1 MELSLMDQDQ
11 IASQLKG
18 NTLRVYWYLLQSP
31 NNSAGPRDIQR
42 KLRFSSP
49 SLAAY
54 HLDKLVELGLV
65 EKVVGEYQLRKVVDV
80 GVLKQF
86 TRLGGVILPRHVLY
100 ASMWSTI
107 FAFFV
112 SQLKELNFYSLF
124 ALVFGCLGM
133 VILWYEAFKIWRSK
147 PS

>member
-1 MELSLMDQDQ
+1 MDQDQ

-18 NTLRVYWYLLQSP
+18 NALRVYWYLLQSP

-42 KLRFSSP
+42 KLKFSSP
-49 SLAAY
+49 SLAVY

-65 EKVVGEYQLRKVVDV
+65 EKVMGEYQLRKVVDV

-86 TRLGGVILPRHVLY
+86 TKLGSVILPRHVLY
-100 ASMWSTI
+100 ASMWSTL
-107 FAFFV
+107 FVFFV

-133 VILWYEAFKIWRSK
+133 VILWFEAFKIWHSK

>member
-1 MELSLMDQDQ
+1 MDQDQ

-31 NNSAGPRDIQR
+31 NNSAGPRVIQR
-42 KLRFSSP
+42 KLKFSSP
-49 SLAAY
+49 SLAVY
-54 HLDKLVELGLV
+54 HLDKLVEFGLV
-65 EKVVGEYQLRKVVDV
+65 EKVMGEYQLRKVVDV

-86 TRLGGVILPRHVLY
+86 TRLGSLFLPRYVLY

-107 FAFFV
+107 FAFFI
-112 SQLKELNFYSLF
+112 SQLKELNSYSLF

-133 VILWYEAFKIWRSK
+133 VILWFEAFKVSRSK
-147 PS
+147 PD